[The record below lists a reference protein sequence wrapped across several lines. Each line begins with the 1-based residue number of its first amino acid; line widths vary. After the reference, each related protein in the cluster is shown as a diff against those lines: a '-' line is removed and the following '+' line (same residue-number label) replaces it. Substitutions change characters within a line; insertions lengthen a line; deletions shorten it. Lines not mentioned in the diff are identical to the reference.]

1 MTALTLTEPRRSI
14 VLLLA
19 AVESFWEAVS
29 QSGKRDASTPIERA
43 LQRRMA
49 RAFRQQ
55 GEAFDDAAGKA
66 VDPSVVPAAASVF
79 DAALGRALTTATG
92 EMAEAIEV
100 AAADAMLAGAAAL
113 LKDAFVG
120 IAFDLHNPF
129 AVQYLRDYGAK
140 RVTQINETTR
150 QTIKDLV
157 VNGIDNGHSYDE
169 IARQIKARFAEFA
182 VGKPQLHIDSR
193 AHLVAVTEVGNAYE
207 HGTWSAAQSM
217 AAVGLTMEKSWLTSG
232 DDRVSDGCAENEGAG
247 WILLDEPFPSGDDKP
262 LRFPGC
268 RCTVLYRRVGA
279 SEDGQKALQN
289 KAD

>member
-1 MTALTLTEPRRSI
+1 MSVPVSFTPSKRLLAALTLLPA
-14 VLLLA
+14 LN
-19 AVESFWEAVS
+19 SFLEAVS

-43 LQRRMA
+43 LQRQMA

-55 GEAFDDAAGKA
+55 GEAFGDAAGKA
-66 VDPSVVPAAASVF
+66 VDPTVVPAANVF

-92 EMAEAIEV
+92 EMTEAIEV

-129 AVQYLRDYGAK
+129 AVQYLKDYGAK

-150 QTIKDLV
+150 QAIHDLV

-169 IARQIKARFAEFA
+169 IARQIKARFSEFA

-268 RCTVLYRRVGA
+268 RCTVLYRRAG
-279 SEDGQKALQN
+279 SSK
-289 KAD
+289 